1 MRSLAAVLFVLAVVA
16 GAASAA
22 QYKVPAP
29 AADVPKGTSPKQ
41 IGRFAVLMY
50 SLNRGHNL
58 VFVGVS
64 SSERQ
69 PDRGGVR
76 FKLVLTAADAG
87 GHTAPYE
94 AEVWGVP
101 GTFQWVL
108 LKFKRIY

>member
-22 QYKVPAP
+22 QYNVPP

-50 SLNRGHNL
+50 SLNRGHKL

-76 FKLVLTAADAG
+76 FKLVLTAVDAG
-87 GHTAPYE
+87 SQAAPYE

>member
-22 QYKVPAP
+22 QYKVLP
-29 AADVPKGTSPKQ
+29 AADVPKGTSPRQ

-50 SLNRGHNL
+50 SLNRGHKL
-58 VFVGVS
+58 VFVGVF

-94 AEVWGVP
+94 AQVWGIP

-108 LKFKRIY
+108 LKFKRIN